1 MVSQRTRKAV
11 ESESEEED
19 GESDFSLV
27 TDQVGEDQEDPHGPE
42 KEEKDI

>member
-1 MVSQRTRKAV
+1 M

-27 TDQVGEDQEDPHGPE
+27 TDQVEEDQEDSHGPE
-42 KEEKDI
+42 NEEKDI